1 MSIRK
6 DKNSGVWQLDLR
18 TPSGERIRR
27 STETKDRKAA
37 QEYHDRLKADL
48 WRQDKLGD
56 TPDRTF
62 EEAAVKFLRECE
74 GQRDYATKLR
84 HVAYW
89 REQFAGRPIRSLT
102 ADEISNALPTHR
114 IVNGES
120 GTPLTGSTRNRY
132 IATIKRM
139 LNLCEGWE
147 WIDRVPKMPR
157 YYEPDVRVRWEP
169 PQVIAALIKALRL
182 EWMRDAAIVAVATGM
197 RESELFGLAPAQI
210 DLAQCNAWITH
221 EGAKSK
227 RARAVPLNAD
237 AVGVLERRVATARHL
252 VFTRGEGLSARIQ
265 QIDKRDFERACRA
278 VGIEDFHWHDLR
290 HTWASWH
297 VQRGTPL
304 MVLKELGGWETI
316 EMVQK
321 YAHLAPSH
329 LAEHAGTVKFWS
341 GVEEQK
347 SKRPAEASLSA

>member
-6 DKNSGVWQLDLR
+6 DKNSGVWHLDIR
-18 TPSGERIRR
+18 TPGGERIRR
-27 STETKDRKAA
+27 STETKHRKAA

-56 TPDRTF
+56 IPDRTF

-89 REQFAGRPIRSLT
+89 REQFSGRSVRSLT
-102 ADEISNALPTHR
+102 ADEITDALPTHR
-114 IVNGES
+114 VIKGELAE
-120 GTPLTGSTRNRY
+120 PLTGSTRNRY
-132 IATIKRM
+132 IATIKRL
-139 LNLCEGWE
+139 LNLCETWE
-147 WIDRVPKMPR
+147 WIDRVPKLPR
-157 YYEPDVRVRWEP
+157 YYEPDVRVRWESP
-169 PQVIAALIKALRL
+169 GAIAALINALWL
-182 EWMRDAAIVAVATGM
+182 PWMRDAAIVAVATGM
-197 RESELFGLAPAQI
+197 RQSELFGLTPSQV
-210 DLAQCNAWITH
+210 DLAKCHAWITH

-227 RARAVPLNAD
+227 RARPVPLNDD
-237 AVGVLERRVATARHL
+237 AVGVLTRRFESSERL
-252 VFTRGEGLSARIQ
+252 VFTRGEGLDTRIQ
-265 QIDKRDFERACRA
+265 QIDARDWERACQA

-341 GVEEQK
+341 SMGEPKEKMPLV
-347 SKRPAEASLSA
+347 RAA